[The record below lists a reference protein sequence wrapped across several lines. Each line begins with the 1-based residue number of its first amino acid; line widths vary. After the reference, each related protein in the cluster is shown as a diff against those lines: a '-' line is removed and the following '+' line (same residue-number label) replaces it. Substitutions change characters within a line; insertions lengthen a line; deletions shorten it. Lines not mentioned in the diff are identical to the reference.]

1 MATLQMS
8 ESELVA
14 ALRKGDAQAQR
25 SAYDLHARKLYPVC
39 LRYMGS
45 EMAAQ
50 DCLQDSFIIIFKR
63 IDQFRNDGP
72 LVGWMRKVAVN
83 VCLTALRN
91 RKVEEVEMGSEA
103 ELQYIE
109 DTGALGTMTASDLIG
124 LIRALPDGYREVF
137 NLHAIEGYPHHEVAS
152 MLGISE
158 TNSKVRLSRA
168 RLMLQ
173 QSLERMIVKS

>member
-1 MATLQMS
+1 MS

-63 IDQFRNDGP
+63 IAQFRNDGP
-72 LVGWMRKVAVN
+72 LVGWMRKVVVN